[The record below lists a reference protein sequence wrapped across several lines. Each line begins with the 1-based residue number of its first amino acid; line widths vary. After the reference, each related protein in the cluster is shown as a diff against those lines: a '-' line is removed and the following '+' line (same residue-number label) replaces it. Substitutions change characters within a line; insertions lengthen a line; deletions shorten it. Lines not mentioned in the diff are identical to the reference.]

1 MPAPVSRSIRLT
13 IVAGATSCDP
23 FIASAATTGPANP
36 VDPWNDP
43 VTCFLL
49 AFVSK
54 PVIQPK
60 EDTMKLLRYR
70 HEDGVHLGALLDGGI
85 VRLDGLGFGT
95 MLGIIEG
102 GKAALDRIAGHLA
115 SAKPEIS
122 LTDAELLAPLER
134 PSKYLAIGM
143 NYAKHLDEADKLG
156 IARSKHQ
163 VWFNKQ
169 TSCIAGPYDEIDPGV
184 TEKLDYEVELGVV
197 IGRRAKHVGEG
208 EASEYVFG
216 YLVANDVS
224 ARDWQFHSP
233 THTMGKSFDTH
244 GPIGPWIVT
253 ADEIP
258 DPHGLALRCYVN
270 GELRQDNVTG
280 GMIANVWQQIAYL
293 STAFT
298 LHPGDLI
305 ATGTP
310 EGVGVGMDPQV
321 FLQPGDVVRCEI
333 DRIGAIENVVKRP
346 A

>member
-1 MPAPVSRSIRLT
+1 M
-13 IVAGATSCDP
+13 
-23 FIASAATTGPANP
+23 
-36 VDPWNDP
+36 
-43 VTCFLL
+43 L
-49 AFVSK
+49 AFMSK
-54 PVIQPK
+54 PLIQLK

-70 HEDGVHLGALLDGGI
+70 HEDRVHLGALLEGRI
-85 VRLDGLGFGT
+85 VRLDELGFGS
-95 MLGIIEG
+95 MSSIIEG
-102 GKAALDRIAGHLA
+102 GKAALDRINAYLV
-115 SAKPEIS
+115 SAKADLA
-122 LTDAELLAPLER
+122 LTDVELLSPLER

-143 NYAKHLDEADKLG
+143 NYGKHLEEADKLG

-169 TSCIAGPYDEIDPGV
+169 TSCISGPYDEIDPGV

-197 IGRRAKHVGEG
+197 IGKQTKHVSES
-208 EASEYVFG
+208 EASDYVFG

-253 ADEIP
+253 ADEIR
-258 DPHGLALRCYVN
+258 DPHSLALRCYVN
-270 GELRQDNVTG
+270 GKLRQDSLTS

-293 STAFT
+293 SAAFT
-298 LHPGDLI
+298 LYPGDLI

-310 EGVGVGMDPQV
+310 EGVGIGMDPQT

-333 DRIGAIENVVKRP
+333 DRIGAIENVVGRP